1 MDLSKKLSHLP
12 KKKQVEIAKALEIIL
27 EIANPEKVILFGSYA
42 KGNWVDDITVEDGV
56 TFIYQSDFDFLVVT
70 KDNSRKEFEL
80 KSKIENR
87 SINSVMGI
95 VSPLV
100 HSIDYINEGLSYD
113 QYFFKQII
121 EEGILLYDTEIVE
134 FVKPTE
140 LTPIQLRDRAQE
152 YYDIWFTM
160 GDDFLIDGKNG
171 LDRGSLRKA
180 TFEFHQ
186 AVEHFYAAILL
197 VFTGYKPKS
206 HNLENLRDYA
216 KHLSKALYQLFLTP
230 PDDKY
235 EYHIFDLLKRGY
247 IDARYKKVFKVSME
261 ECMDMQF
268 KVKRMREIISKEC
281 EAEIDRLN
289 VLVSQ
294 K

>member
-12 KKKQVEIAKALEIIL
+12 LKKQDEIAKALDIIL
-27 EIANPEKVILFGSYA
+27 EVANPEKVILFGSYA
-42 KGNWVDDITVEDGV
+42 KGKWVDDITVEDGV
-56 TFIYQSDFDFLVVT
+56 TFVYRSDFDFLVVT
-70 KDNSRKEFEL
+70 KDNSIKEYEL

-95 VSPLV
+95 VSALV

-121 EEGILLYDTEIVE
+121 EEGISLYDSGNVHFIE
-134 FVKPTE
+134 PGE
-140 LTPIQLRDRAQE
+140 LTHLQLRDRAQE

-160 GDDFLIDGKNG
+160 GDDFLIDGDNG
-171 LDRGSLRKA
+171 LQRGSFRKA

-186 AVEHFYAAILL
+186 AVEHFYASILL
-197 VFTGYKPKS
+197 VLTGYKPKS

-216 KHLSKALYQLFLTP
+216 KHLSKELYQLFLTP

-235 EYHIFDLLKRGY
+235 EFHLFDLLKRGY
-247 IDARYKKVFKVSME
+247 IDARYKKAFKVSLE
-261 ECMDMQF
+261 ECMDMQS
-268 KVKRMREIISKEC
+268 KAKNMKEIVSKEC
-281 EAEIDRLN
+281 ISEIRRLDL
-289 VLVSQ
+289 LVNQ
-294 K
+294 E